1 MAIRP
6 LAPTNDPVLRE
17 KAQKVRDFGPDL
29 QSLIDDMVETMRDAP
44 GLGLAA
50 PQIGVSLRLA
60 VIELPEEE
68 DEEEEGESKDPYRG
82 KLIVL
87 CNPEIVKTWGEEE
100 GQEACLSLPTYVGEV
115 KRAARVVV
123 KAQDRHGKQI
133 RLRAEGFM
141 ARVLQHEI
149 DHLSGNLFVD
159 RVESLEK
166 LYRIEPSEEGT
177 ADEEKPMI

>member
-6 LAPTNDPVLRE
+6 LASTNDPVLRE
-17 KAQKVRDFGPDL
+17 KAKKVRDFGPAL
-29 QSLIDDMVETMRDAP
+29 QSLIDDMVETMKDAP

-60 VIELPEEE
+60 VIELPEDE
-68 DEEEEGESKDPYRG
+68 DEGDESQNPYRG

-100 GQEACLSLPTYVGEV
+100 GQEACLSLPVYMGEV
-115 KRAARVVV
+115 KRAARVLV
-123 KAQDRHGKQI
+123 KAQDRHGKRI

-149 DHLSGNLFVD
+149 DHLDGTLFVD
-159 RVESLEK
+159 RVESLDK
-166 LYRIEPSEEGT
+166 LYRIEPSEEDVI
-177 ADEEKPMI
+177 DEDRPII

>member
-6 LAPTNDPVLRE
+6 LAPTNDRVLRE
-17 KAQKVRDFGPDL
+17 KANKVRDFGPAL

-60 VIELPEEE
+60 VIELPEGE
-68 DEEEEGESKDPYRG
+68 DEDEDTQDPYRG
-82 KLIVL
+82 KLIVI

-100 GQEACLSLPTYVGEV
+100 GQEGCLSLPVYVGEV
-115 KRAARVVV
+115 KRAARVLV

-133 RLRAEGFM
+133 RLRAEGLM

-149 DHLSGNLFVD
+149 DHLSGTLFVD
-159 RVESLEK
+159 RVESLDK
-166 LYRIEPSEEGT
+166 LYRVEPSEEDVI
-177 ADEEKPMI
+177 DEDKPII

>member
-6 LAPTNDPVLRE
+6 LAPTNDRVLRE
-17 KAQKVRDFGPDL
+17 KANKVRDFGPAL

-60 VIELPEEE
+60 VIELPEGE
-68 DEEEEGESKDPYRG
+68 DEDEDTQDPYRG
-82 KLIVL
+82 KLIVI

-100 GQEACLSLPTYVGEV
+100 GQEGCLSLPVYVGEV
-115 KRAARVVV
+115 KRAARVLV

-133 RLRAEGFM
+133 RLRAEGLM

-149 DHLSGNLFVD
+149 DHLSGTLFVD
-159 RVESLEK
+159 RVESLDK
-166 LYRIEPSEEGT
+166 LYRIEPSEEDVI
-177 ADEEKPMI
+177 DEDKPII

>member
-6 LAPTNDPVLRE
+6 LAPTNDRVLRE
-17 KAQKVRDFGPDL
+17 KAKKVRDFGPAL

-60 VIELPEEE
+60 VIELPEGEDE
-68 DEEEEGESKDPYRG
+68 DEETPDPYRG
-82 KLIVL
+82 TLIVL

-100 GQEACLSLPTYVGEV
+100 GQEGCLSLPAYVGEV
-115 KRAARVVV
+115 KRAAKVLI

-133 RLRAEGFM
+133 RLRAEGLM

-149 DHLSGNLFVD
+149 DHLSGTLFVD
-159 RVESLEK
+159 RVESLDK
-166 LYRIEPSEEGT
+166 LYRIEPSEEDVI
-177 ADEEKPMI
+177 DEDKPII